1 MATADRDTIERN
13 KEIGRR
19 VLVEVWGEGK
29 LEVIDELYAP
39 EYVDHVSRGPEPTTV
54 SGPDGLKA
62 AVTMF
67 RTAFPDLHY
76 EVDEQVAEGDVVVSR
91 FSAAGTHM
99 EPFLGAEPTGRR
111 IAYTGIDIN
120 RIRDGRIVESWVQ
133 YDALGL
139 LQQLGIVPEIEG
151 I

>member
-1 MATADRDTIERN
+1 
-13 KEIGRR
+13 
-19 VLVEVWGEGK
+19 
-29 LEVIDELYAP
+29 
-39 EYVDHVSRGPEPTTV
+39 
-54 SGPDGLKA
+54 
-62 AVTMF
+62 
-67 RTAFPDLHY
+67 
-76 EVDEQVAEGDVVVSR
+76 
-91 FSAAGTHM
+91 M